1 MKVRLAWEEGVW
13 IASIPEVPGCHTYG
27 VSVSQAMRRVRE
39 ALGLF
44 RQDPDHVSLE
54 AEPLL
59 PPDLQ
64 RAAEA
69 GRRALAARD
78 DLVGATQILARAGLS
93 RRDTAVLLG
102 ISHQRVQRLLDT
114 LG

>member
-54 AEPLL
+54 AEPHL
-59 PPDLQ
+59 PHP
-64 RAAEA
+64 
-69 GRRALAARD
+69 
-78 DLVGATQILARAGLS
+78 TQVLARAGLS
-93 RRDTAVLLG
+93 GRDTAVLLG